1 MKFQLLEKSCS
12 FLSFILR
19 NFDSKG
25 EQAIR
30 RILFLKENGDELF
43 DNEILIK

>member
-1 MKFQLLEKSCS
+1 MKFQLLEKS
-12 FLSFILR
+12 LLPLLHPQK
-19 NFDSKG
+19 FDSKG

-30 RILFLKENGDELF
+30 RILFLKEKGDELF

>member
-1 MKFQLLEKSCS
+1 MERACFFS
-12 FLSFILR
+12 FNLR

-30 RILFLKENGDELF
+30 RILFLKEKGDELF
-43 DNEILIK
+43 DNEILIR